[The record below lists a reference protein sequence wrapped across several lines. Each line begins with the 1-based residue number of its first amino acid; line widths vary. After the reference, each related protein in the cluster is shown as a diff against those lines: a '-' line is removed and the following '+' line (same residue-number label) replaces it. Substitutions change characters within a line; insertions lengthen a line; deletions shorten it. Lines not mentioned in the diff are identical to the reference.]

1 MGCKLYPALSTRD
14 SKASSWH
21 PRVFILL
28 TFVVR
33 SFLSSHRL
41 LKRLF
46 TRREGSPST
55 RVTLA
60 RGLKKAP
67 VYKQNLTGS
76 DTLSLGSSI
85 LESARENCS
94 KL

>member
-1 MGCKLYPALSTRD
+1 MGCKLCPTLSTRY
-14 SKASSWH
+14 SKASAWH

-28 TFVVR
+28 TFVIR
-33 SFLSSHRL
+33 SFLSSYRL
-41 LKRLF
+41 LKGLF
-46 TRREGSPST
+46 TRRKGSPST
-55 RVTLA
+55 RVILA

-76 DTLSLGSSI
+76 VTLSLGSSI
-85 LESARENCS
+85 LESAG